1 MSHFNHAFQKMFLG
15 IKDSALEAF
24 AGQAGTA
31 LTQAGIEHGYITSS
45 VTTNGGSTK
54 LTTADLQSYGLGA
67 GTFGLFDSKT
77 YEIQQQTDDNS
88 PCCPL
93 ILASASLMTVDKIGP
108 FHGGYQESTKSK
120 MINPKYVNK
129 FYYVPACSPRN
140 AVKSIGTTPY
150 TSQTI
155 GAVATLAAFTPA
167 GADYIDE
174 ELCTTTG
181 GTGVGCTIRIK
192 SVDGAGEPQTI
203 ALVDAGT
210 GYTVGDTLTII
221 GADVHAIAA
230 TVDVATITPAV
241 TGSCDKEFLCGETY
255 YLRIDLKG
263 SPVLRALHHNAYMTV
278 PAYTGCCSGAEPVGV
293 DPTLVYIQWAE
304 QIIRYPY
311 LSAFVMPV
319 VFDFEGTAWYAPGT
333 TVTLDGTATPV
344 TSAQW
349 WDSYAPAAPWVN
361 ENTGGMR
368 LYGAYVDTKFGNC
381 SFQVTDHYE
390 LEPVRIYA
398 SMVDLN
404 GDPCTFEQICVY
416 TECDGFQGQG
426 FGETVLRDL
435 ILSESYLQNVVPSS
449 DPRLREVLH
458 GFDIINSVSR
468 TGAYGR
474 YYIQHVVPRF
484 NNPSGMFDSDQ
495 YLLCIPVLDRST
507 TFETFVNGWLSCN
520 TETTACVQLEA
531 HECGDCIIAPD
542 AALINPN

>member
-15 IKDSALEAF
+15 IKDSAPEAF

-67 GTFGLFDSKT
+67 GTFGLFSAEN
-77 YEIQQQTDDNS
+77 YQIQQIGDT

-93 ILASASLMTVDKIGP
+93 VLASASLMTVDKIGP

-129 FYYVPACSPRN
+129 FYYIPACSPRN

-150 TSQTI
+150 TSQTVGSVDAGDTI
-155 GAVATLAAFTPA
+155 VDGTAVYVTGNTYA
-167 GADYIDE
+167 
-174 ELCTTTG
+174 TTG
-181 GTGVGCTIRIK
+181 GTGNGCTVIVTYAGDAVTAVT
-192 SVDGAGEPQTI
+192 VDVAGAG
-203 ALVDAGT
+203 
-210 GYTVGDTLTII
+210 YTDGDTLTIV
-221 GADVHAIAA
+221 GPTVGTLATFDV
-230 TVDVATITPAV
+230 DGITPAV

-507 TFETFVNGWLSCN
+507 TFETLMTSWLACSSGNPTSC
-520 TETTACVQLEA
+520 VHLEV